1 MTLND
6 LLAQIETLSDADKR
20 TLIEKTRQLLAAG
33 NGSVKVVAET
43 GLADAHVVER
53 VERSAP
59 ADDPAADDP
68 YLAALRA
75 KIQADFARP
84 APAPHK
90 MLKRGLLRGMDFDE
104 EDFRLAEWRPTE
116 EQLRGEA

>member
-33 NGSVKVVAET
+33 NGSGSAKRVAET
-43 GLADAHVVER
+43 ALADAYV

-84 APAPHK
+84 APTPDK
-90 MLKRGLLRGMDFDE
+90 MLKRGLLRGMVFDE